1 MRKSLVNSALG
12 EQKEQSMKTKYILE
26 ITRDE
31 NGEVSIKGLNDG
43 FSSAEIV
50 GYLEFV
56 KHGII
61 NKNTAEQKLT
71 VVA

>member
-1 MRKSLVNSALG
+1 M
-12 EQKEQSMKTKYILE
+12 ETKYILE

-31 NGEVSIKGLNDG
+31 NGEVSIKGLGEG
-43 FSSAEIV
+43 FSGAEIV

-56 KHGII
+56 KHGIL
-61 NKNTAEQKLT
+61 NKNTTEQKLK

>member
-1 MRKSLVNSALG
+1 
-12 EQKEQSMKTKYILE
+12 MKAKYILE

-31 NGEVSIKGLNDG
+31 NGGVSIEGLGDG

-56 KHGII
+56 KHEII
-61 NKNTAEQKLT
+61 NKKKNS
-71 VVA
+71 